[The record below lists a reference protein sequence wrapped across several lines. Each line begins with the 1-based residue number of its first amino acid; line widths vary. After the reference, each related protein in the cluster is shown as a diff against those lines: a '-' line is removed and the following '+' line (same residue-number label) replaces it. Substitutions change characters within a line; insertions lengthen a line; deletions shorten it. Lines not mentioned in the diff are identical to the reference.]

1 MKYST
6 VPLYYYIRNLL
17 SYLFDGKY
25 FTVYRPPPPLPSV
38 KIGEAPLL
46 RFLLRGGSGGCTQ
59 ATNSWWFATKRRG
72 RVARH
77 REKLKT
83 VLLGSFIKPC
93 TRSRQEVNFQEV
105 TFRRPWH
112 KIGDYPKK
120 ADVKSV
126 KIPSWNEIWAAGLR
140 LAKSTNKV
148 VIKKIKQIL
157 FRLSVLR
164 EQGEVS

>member
-1 MKYST
+1 MEWHKFFFLSSFRLTFSFLILSLCTTQNEALNST
-6 VPLYYYIRNLL
+6 SILLY
-17 SYLFDGKY
+17 KK
-25 FTVYRPPPPLPSV
+25 FTFISFWRQIFYCVQTPPPLPSV

-59 ATNSWWFATKRRG
+59 ATNSWWFAAKRRQ

-83 VLLGSFIKPC
+83 VLLGSFIKLC

-120 ADVKSV
+120 LML
-126 KIPSWNEIWAAGLR
+126 NL
-140 LAKSTNKV
+140 
-148 VIKKIKQIL
+148 
-157 FRLSVLR
+157 
-164 EQGEVS
+164 

>member
-1 MKYST
+1 MKHST

-17 SYLFDGKY
+17 SYLFDGNY
-25 FTVYRPPPPLPSV
+25 FTVYRPPPH
-38 KIGEAPLL
+38 KEAPLL

-59 ATNSWWFATKRRG
+59 ATNSWWFATKRRD

-83 VLLGSFIKPC
+83 VL
-93 TRSRQEVNFQEV
+93 SRELYQTVHTIQARGQLPRGHIQTAMTQN
-105 TFRRPWH
+105 RWL
-112 KIGDYPKK
+112 PKK